1 MALRGSLNEVNLADI
16 CQLLAMG
23 RKSGCLWI
31 TDRSNFGYVYF
42 DQGRVTYASVLNR
55 PDRLGELLVQ
65 NGVIDR
71 EQLSAAMEGQAHQ
84 PGARLGRLLVGQ
96 GAMTEEQLKQYV
108 ELQISEAVYHLFT
121 WSQGSFHFDPD
132 HVPEEEE
139 ARLVSINAEN
149 LLLEGARRVDEWSLI
164 EKRIPSFDLV
174 FSLTRQPEGD
184 EIELTGEQR
193 KVIAALD
200 GQRSV
205 DEVVRET
212 GLVEFAAGKALY
224 GLVQAGFAEQ
234 SGRKVGAQKDT
245 PEARIQRH
253 LDLGLA
259 FDRAGLLEDAA
270 REFRRVV
277 ELDEHNE
284 LAHRKLARIALHGKK
299 AADALHH
306 YGALPGA
313 QQKTYGV
320 LRNRALALE
329 MLGRYDE
336 ALQLLDVAEG
346 IRPSDVD
353 LFLHRGIALLKADQ
367 PRGANDAFIRYRE
380 RLGKRLPPPIY
391 FAHAVLAAALDGS
404 TEDAVRIGREG
415 LASYPKDGAIL
426 VNTGAVLEQVGEP
439 AASEAFYLRA
449 VGQDPPPQAH
459 KNLGDLA
466 HRRGDLGGARAHY
479 ERAVRVEPQLGDDVY
494 ARLGQLARQDADLR
508 RAGEYFQRALELNPS
523 NEAARS
529 GQRELEQAHTG

>member
-65 NGVIDR
+65 NGVINR
-71 EQLSAAMEGQAHQ
+71 EQLSAAMEGQAHR
-84 PGARLGRLLVGQ
+84 PGARLGRMLVAQ
-96 GAMTEEQLKQYV
+96 GAMSEDQLKSYV
-108 ELQISEAVYHLFT
+108 ELQVSEAVYHLFT
-121 WSQGSFHFDPD
+121 WTQGSFHFDPD

-174 FSLTRQPEGD
+174 FSITRLPEDGEVELTR
-184 EIELTGEQR
+184 EQH
-193 KVIAALD
+193 KVIAVLD

-205 DEVVRET
+205 DEVVRQT
-212 GLVEFAAGKALY
+212 GLVEFEVGKALY

-245 PEARIQRH
+245 PELRVKRH

-277 ELDEHNE
+277 ELDAENE
-284 LAHRKLARIALHGKK
+284 RAHRKLALIALRGGK
-299 AADALHH
+299 AADALQHF
-306 YGALPGA
+306 GALPA
-313 QQKTYGV
+313 AEQKRYSV
-320 LRNRALALE
+320 LCNRALALE
-329 MLGRYDE
+329 MLGRTDE
-336 ALQLLDVAEG
+336 ALHLLDVAEG
-346 IRPSDVD
+346 VRPTDAD
-353 LFLHRGIALLKADQ
+353 LFLQRGITLLKAGQ
-367 PRGANDAFIRYRE
+367 AGAATDAFIRYRE
-380 RLGKRLPPPIY
+380 RMRGKVPPPMY
-391 FAHAVLAAALDGS
+391 YAHAVLAAAMDGAM
-404 TEDAVRIGREG
+404 EDAVRIGREG
-415 LASYPKDGAIL
+415 LTHHPKDGTIL
-426 VNTGAVLEQVGEP
+426 VNTGAVLERVGEP

-466 HRRGDLGGARAHY
+466 LQRGDPAGARAHY
-479 ERAVRVEPQLGDDVY
+479 ERAVRVEPRLGDDVY
-494 ARLGQLARQDADLR
+494 AKLGQLAHQEAEHE
-508 RAGEYFQRALELNPS
+508 RAAEYYELALELNPS
-523 NEAARS
+523 NETARS
-529 GQRELEQAHTG
+529 GHRTLETA